1 MNFFYNS
8 RVFGIPLASLVA
20 TTTLIVNQNLVIA
33 QESPVIQTID
43 FTENILS
50 IEFSAPVNEDL
61 DVSRSSDNQF
71 RLIFSPNIQCQKCS
85 EIELSKPAEVSY
97 IKIDQT
103 PDPNGSRSWGI
114 EIASEE
120 GYRIS
125 HELIPDKGEENL
137 KKFKLTFTANEIS
150 PSISQSPASPEQ
162 SPTPPEQ
169 SPTPPEQSP
178 TPPEQSPTPP
188 EQSPTPLSPNI
199 LGVWDVAESSNVSLK
214 SIRFRRDSTIELNYG
229 DYNLLGEYLL
239 DNKKSPTQITITIDG
254 SSLTTIYEISGETL
268 KLGSNKLDDPIPSDF
283 TNAIVFQRSE

>member
-169 SPTPPEQSP
+169 SPTP
-178 TPPEQSPTPP
+178 
-188 EQSPTPLSPNI
+188 LSPNI

>member
-8 RVFGIPLASLVA
+8 RIFGIPLASLVA
-20 TTTLIVNQNLVIA
+20 TTTLVVNQNLVIA
-33 QESPVIQTID
+33 QESLVIQTID

-61 DVSRSSDNQF
+61 DVSRSFDNQF

-150 PSISQSPASPEQ
+150 PSISQSPAS
-162 SPTPPEQ
+162 
-169 SPTPPEQSP
+169 
-178 TPPEQSPTPP
+178 PEQSPTPP